1 MGGSVELSQVNKCVA
16 SFIQLSFLLVTRNP
30 YKWRQGSLH
39 LETKCYSALEVS
51 SFQKS
56 VLSCLESV
64 DRHDVLSVFH
74 RAAVRRAQLCVCPAS
89 RSVQSA
95 VIYPVM
101 SIRTGRCPRALT
113 FFKVP

>member
-64 DRHDVLSVFH
+64 DRHDVLSVSSCSG
-74 RAAVRRAQLCVCPAS
+74 AAHSDV
-89 RSVQSA
+89 
-95 VIYPVM
+95 
-101 SIRTGRCPRALT
+101 
-113 FFKVP
+113 FVPQAGQFSPL